1 MEVPSG
7 VNDSQR
13 VMELCRL
20 IAFLFYIVEKVLEV
34 VVRDRELVQ
43 QAVLLEDLHTEMEE
57 GLISEHLLVF
67 EDIKVPLVKVVHD
80 FNSLIPN
87 SL

>member
-1 MEVPSG
+1 MAHQLSILDEVMEVPSG

-43 QAVLLEDLHTEMEE
+43 
-57 GLISEHLLVF
+57 
-67 EDIKVPLVKVVHD
+67 
-80 FNSLIPN
+80 
-87 SL
+87 